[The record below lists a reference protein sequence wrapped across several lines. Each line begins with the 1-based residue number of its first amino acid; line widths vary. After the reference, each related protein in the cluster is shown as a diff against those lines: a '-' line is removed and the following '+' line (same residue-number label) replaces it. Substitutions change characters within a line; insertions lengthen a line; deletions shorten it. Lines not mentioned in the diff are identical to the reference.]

1 MAMQVVRQIELL
13 ATAGVGAH
21 LGPPLPVNQI
31 HMVLQGTYKEQKV
44 HIMNHSIKW

>member
-1 MAMQVVRQIELL
+1 VDDHVAMQVVGQIELL

-31 HMVLQGTYKEQKV
+31 HMVLQGTYKRTKKY
-44 HIMNHSIKW
+44 IL

>member
-31 HMVLQGTYKEQKV
+31 HMVLQGT
-44 HIMNHSIKW
+44 